1 MTAVFKLVRFL
12 AGLAWQLAVMTVQLL
27 AAIFAQLFKTGV
39 MAGQRQADEV
49 RVNRKQQERVVRA
62 HLYRPGRDDEL

>member
-1 MTAVFKLVRFL
+1 MNAVFSLVRFL

-27 AAIFAQLFKTGV
+27 ATIFAQLFKTGV
-39 MAGQRQADEV
+39 EAGQRQAEQA
-49 RVNRKQQERVVRA
+49 RQNQKQQERSARA